1 MVVVQQ
7 DEILTCRP
15 SRLPALLLRLDVAS
29 EGLLQGPDS
38 PELSPTL
45 HPHGSLSSLA
55 ECLLLPDAGLA
66 YCRHLST
73 VRTHL
78 SALVH
83 HNIVSPDVPCN
94 ASSGLTVDIWQ
105 RYLQDSTVGP
115 RPLGYASCG
124 GLEMSRAASLKWS

>member
-1 MVVVQQ
+1 MELRVSFR
-7 DEILTCRP
+7 DPRSE
-15 SRLPALLLRLDVAS
+15 LPPA
-29 EGLLQGPDS
+29 
-38 PELSPTL
+38 L
-45 HPHGSLSSLA
+45 HPHGSSGSVA
-55 ECLLLPDAGLA
+55 ERFLLPGAGLA

-78 SALVH
+78 SALVN

-115 RPLGYASCG
+115 GLLAYTCCG
-124 GLEMSRAASLKWS
+124 GLGRYWAASLQRL